1 MTVRETAAG
10 VGESSVHLR
19 VGEKLSVRDLLA
31 AALIQS
37 ANDAAFALAAGTA
50 GDVSEF
56 VGLMNAKARQLGLTH
71 THFVR
76 PDGLDVPGHYSS
88 ARDVLKLARV
98 AMKKPLVR
106 RLVAMRSAT
115 IAGGRSLFSWNDL
128 LGRYPGLIGVKTGHT
143 DAAGWCEVAAARR
156 DGVTIYTVV
165 LGSPTRAQR
174 NADLARLLAWGQDFF
189 GRLQVVSTG
198 HTYATSAIRL
208 EEDRLPLVAARP
220 LSAVVRVDQPLVE
233 TVVAPA
239 LVAGPVEAGASLG
252 EVRVAQKGKDHRE
265 GAARCGPRS
274 RGAGVRPQAVLV
286 LWADARRGQRSARD
300 GLRKHL
306 MIVTVTLN
314 AAMDRTLSVPNLQLG
329 QRHRASLSFASAG
342 GKGINVARALKR
354 LGVPVVATGLA
365 GGRNGTLIVEDLTSE
380 GILNDF
386 VRIRGDSRT
395 SLAVLDPISN
405 AHTEIN
411 EWGPEVDESE
421 LETMREKLDYLT
433 SGAEFVVLAGSLPR
447 GVDPGFYGD
456 LIRDLNR
463 KHVLSVLDCDGE
475 PLRLGV
481 EAEPYLVSPNM
492 TEAEPLVGHE
502 FTDPEDLVTGLDE
515 IAELGARNVV
525 LTVPDGCY
533 ALLRED
539 RSEHRLRGRAPIL
552 EAVSAV
558 GAGDVLLAAFIA
570 ARAAGRPLEDAVR
583 SAVAAGAASVLEA
596 GAGRF
601 DPREASRLAGL
612 VEVDQLDPVGQDV

>member
-1 MTVRETAAG
+1 
-10 VGESSVHLR
+10 
-19 VGEKLSVRDLLA
+19 
-31 AALIQS
+31 
-37 ANDAAFALAAGTA
+37 
-50 GDVSEF
+50 
-56 VGLMNAKARQLGLTH
+56 
-71 THFVR
+71 
-76 PDGLDVPGHYSS
+76 
-88 ARDVLKLARV
+88 
-98 AMKKPLVR
+98 
-106 RLVAMRSAT
+106 
-115 IAGGRSLFSWNDL
+115 
-128 LGRYPGLIGVKTGHT
+128 
-143 DAAGWCEVAAARR
+143 
-156 DGVTIYTVV
+156 
-165 LGSPTRAQR
+165 
-174 NADLARLLAWGQDFF
+174 
-189 GRLQVVSTG
+189 
-198 HTYATSAIRL
+198 
-208 EEDRLPLVAARP
+208 
-220 LSAVVRVDQPLVE
+220 
-233 TVVAPA
+233 
-239 LVAGPVEAGASLG
+239 
-252 EVRVAQKGKDHRE
+252 
-265 GAARCGPRS
+265 
-274 RGAGVRPQAVLV
+274 
-286 LWADARRGQRSARD
+286 
-300 GLRKHL
+300 

-329 QRHRASLSFASAG
+329 QRHRASLGFASAG
-342 GKGINVARALKR
+342 GKGINVARALKQ

-395 SLAVLDPISN
+395 SVAVLDPISN
-405 AHTEIN
+405 DHTEIN

-421 LETMREKLDYLT
+421 LEILREKLDYLT
-433 SGAEFVVLAGSLPR
+433 TGAEFVVLAGSLPR

-502 FTDPEDLVTGLDE
+502 FTDAEDLVTGLDE
-515 IAELGARNVV
+515 IAELGARNVL

-539 RSEHRLRGRAPIL
+539 RNEQRLRGRAPIL

-601 DPREASRLAGL
+601 DLREASRLAAL